1 MSTSPNEP
9 SKLGGNTEARRI
21 MKGAAAAVLA
31 AFNAS
36 YLIEQS
42 TRSQTIGY
50 ALLDS
55 PVALAAWMLDHD
67 TDSYYKISRAFLGGP
82 PSGNLTRDHI
92 LDNVTLYRLIGTGV
106 LAARS
111 YWESARAQAAAAG
124 QTPPPVTLPVSFS
137 AFPGEISRQ
146 SAAGSRSVTQPSCT
160 TASPTGAGTS
170 PPGKNP
176 SCSRARSGRRS
187 GPCANRRQAAARAVR
202 RWFTWR
208 AKWSKPP
215 IITPPWAP
223 CGRSTLAC

>member
-21 MKGAAAAVLA
+21 MKGAAAAALG

-42 TRSQTIGY
+42 TRSQAISY

-92 LDNVTLYRLIGTGV
+92 LDNVTLYRLTGTGV
-106 LAARS
+106 SAARS
-111 YWESARAQAAAAG
+111 YWKSARAQSAAAG
-124 QTPPPVTLPVSFS
+124 QTPPPVTVPVAFS
-137 AFPGEISRQ
+137 AFGRDLPGPRSWVQIGYPNPHVRQ
-146 SAAGSRSVTQPSCT
+146 QARQGRALRRLGRTRAVLGAAAGGVPVP
-160 TASPTGAGTS
+160 ALTGD
-170 PPGKNP
+170 KRQ
-176 SCSRARSGRRS
+176 RAR
-187 GPCANRRQAAARAVR
+187 CR

-215 IITPPWAP
+215 TITPPWAP
-223 CGRSTLAC
+223 

>member
-1 MSTSPNEP
+1 
-9 SKLGGNTEARRI
+9 
-21 MKGAAAAVLA
+21 MKGAAAAALGLG

-42 TRSQTIGY
+42 TRSQTISY

-55 PVALAAWMLDHD
+55 TVALAAWMLDHD

-106 LAARS
+106 SAARS

-124 QTPPPVTLPVSFS
+124 QTPPPVTLPVAFS
-137 AFPGEISRQ
+137 AFPAEISRHR
-146 SAAGSRSVTQPSCT
+146 AAGSRSVTRPSCT
-160 TASPTGAGTS
+160 TTSPPGAGTS
-170 PPGKNP
+170 PPGKSR
-176 SCSRARSGRRS
+176 SCSRSSCGRRS
-187 GPCANRRQAAARAVR
+187 GPCANRRQEAARAVR

-215 IITPPWAP
+215 TITPPWAP
-223 CGRSTLAC
+223 